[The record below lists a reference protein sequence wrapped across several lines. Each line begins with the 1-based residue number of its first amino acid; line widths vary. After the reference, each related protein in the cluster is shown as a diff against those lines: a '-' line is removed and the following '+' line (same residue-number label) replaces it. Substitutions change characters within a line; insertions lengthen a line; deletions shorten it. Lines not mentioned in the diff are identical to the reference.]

1 MGNFVY
7 FTWTLPGVI
16 AILLLFR
23 GGNGGRFQAFGMWA
37 MVAWIWASRS
47 ALTHIDAGIFPLL
60 VADVP
65 FYAAL
70 AGSGV
75 AAFLAYLWLVERR
88 SLASLDWRPATAASQ
103 MVAGGG
109 VLLATLLVCPAIVI
123 AATGVGVN
131 LAPDWDMLGV
141 GFFFGV
147 PLAGI
152 VEEGLFRGVLL
163 ERLMESTTPGRAIV
177 AQAALFSMAHLGYF
191 PWPSHGI
198 FYVMLFVLGLVW
210 GWTAHRFGLL
220 AAAIAHGGLVLLTVP
235 AALP

>member
-7 FTWTLPGVI
+7 FTWTLPGIV
-16 AILLLFR
+16 AILLIFR
-23 GGNGGRFQAFGMWA
+23 ERNGGRLQAFGLWA

-60 VADVP
+60 KADVP

-70 AGSGV
+70 AGSGL

-88 SLASLDWRPATAASQ
+88 SFASLDWRPATAVSQ

-131 LAPDWDMLGV
+131 FAPHWDMVDV

-147 PLAGI
+147 PLAGV

-163 ERLMESTTPGRAIV
+163 ERLMASTTPGRAIV
-177 AQAALFSMAHLGYF
+177 AQAALFSLAHLGYF
-191 PWPSHGI
+191 PLPGDAI

-210 GWTAHRFGLL
+210 GWTAHRFGLI